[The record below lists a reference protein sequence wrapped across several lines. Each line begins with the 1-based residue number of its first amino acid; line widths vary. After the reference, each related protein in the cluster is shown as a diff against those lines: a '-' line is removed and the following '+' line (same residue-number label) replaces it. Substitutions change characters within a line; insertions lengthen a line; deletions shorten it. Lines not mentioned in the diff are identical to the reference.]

1 MMKFTSKKSKRWAVI
16 IACMGLSLT
25 MVSCNNPMVIG
36 NEDENKNITQ
46 EISYLAYS
54 DEELGFTFQVEEDLY
69 ANLLCEISQEEND
82 EILEQSRIDATF
94 YLNSDGV
101 RSELFTIHLFEGNLE
116 EAYVLEKNSDLIY
129 LGTAGEYTYTLTVA
143 AAGEAI
149 VTDEFLSMITLQG
162 PLEGTFAEEE
172 LDIVTSSSK
181 TDYEKAIVTIEGIE
195 EEVTVATLHSVL
207 GFSYQYQSDYFA
219 YTAKSN
225 GEYLVGQDTT
235 GVSYPNIYFNVEKL
249 YDTTVDTVMEESE
262 YEGSYNKTTIG
273 VQDYSAYYCKYDED
287 DAISDIIEETYL
299 VQCEEDVF
307 AIHMGYFT
315 EATEGYGVRLHSI
328 LDSFSLTT
336 PE

>member
-1 MMKFTSKKSKRWAVI
+1 MIKFTKKKSRKLALI
-16 IACMGLSLT
+16 MACIGLSLI
-25 MVSCNNPMVIG
+25 MVSCNSPVAIG
-36 NEDENKNITQ
+36 DGSENVAKTQ
-46 EISYLAYS
+46 EITYLSYT
-54 DEELGFTFQVEEDLY
+54 DEELGFTFQVEEELY
-69 ANLLCEISQEEND
+69 TNLLCEISQEKDD

-94 YLNSDGV
+94 YLNNDGE

-116 EAYVLEKNSDLIY
+116 EAYILEKNSNHIY

-149 VTDEFLSMITLQG
+149 VTDEFLSLVTLQG

-219 YTAKSN
+219 YTAENN

-262 YEGSYNKTTIG
+262 YEGSYKKTTIG
-273 VQDYSAYYCKYDED
+273 DQDYSAYYCKYDED

-299 VQCEEDVF
+299 VQYEADVY

-328 LDSFSLTT
+328 LDSFSLT
-336 PE
+336 EQE

>member
-1 MMKFTSKKSKRWAVI
+1 MIKLTEKKAKPWALIVTCI
-16 IACMGLSLT
+16 GLSLT
-25 MVSCNNPMVIG
+25 LVSCNNP
-36 NEDENKNITQ
+36 ITTKTDNTTQ
-46 EISYLAYS
+46 TETLGVNYLAYT
-54 DEELGFTFQVEEDLY
+54 DEELGFTFQVEEELY
-69 ANLLCEISQEEND
+69 TSLLCEISQEEND
-82 EILEQSRIDATF
+82 EILNQSRIDATF
-94 YLNSDGV
+94 YQNNNGE

-116 EAYVLEKNSDLIY
+116 EAYVLEKDSELIY

-149 VTDEFLSMITLQG
+149 VTEEFLSMITLQG

-181 TDYEKAIVTIEGIE
+181 TDYEKATVTIEGTE

-219 YTAKSN
+219 YSAEDN
-225 GEYLVGQDTT
+225 GEYLVGQDAT
-235 GVSYPNIYFNVEKL
+235 GVSYPNIYFNVEK
-249 YDTTVDTVMEESE
+249 YVNTTTDAVMAESE
-262 YEGSYNKTTIG
+262 YEGSYKTTTIG
-273 VQDYSAYYCKYDED
+273 QENYSAYYCKYDED

-299 VQCEEDVF
+299 VQYESDVY

-328 LDSFSLTT
+328 LDSFCLATQK
-336 PE
+336 